1 MPNVKELLRFLR
13 KHGYE
18 ETRQKGSHRILTNLA
33 RPMLSVPIHSGDV
46 PRGLFLRILKD
57 AGFSEED
64 FLGGKKKGKA

>member
-1 MPNVKELLRFLR
+1 MPTAKELLRFLR

-18 ETRQKGSHRILTNLA
+18 EKRQKGSHRILNHPG
-33 RPMLSVPIHSGDV
+33 RPLLSLPIHSGDV

-64 FLGGKKKGKA
+64 FLGGKKKAKG